1 MASHEHAA
9 RTEKAMRLA
18 DALTT
23 AGASAADVPHLT
35 AWDWATAEAAAGTR
49 PASTATRSMVH
60 GILLGRE
67 AERAAE
73 ADPFASFPK
82 P

>member
-1 MASHEHAA
+1 MGAHEAAA
-9 RTEKAMRLA
+9 RRRKAMRLA
-18 DALTT
+18 DALI
-23 AGASAADVPHLT
+23 ASGASADDVPHLT
-35 AWDWATAEAAAGTR
+35 EEAWAAARSVVGGHL
-49 PASTATRSMVH
+49 PSKATRSMVH

-82 P
+82 L